1 MTRQVTLDRTFCW
14 KEMLQGAITGR
25 GTGGMARC
33 PEAQGRPAVG
43 KGTPFFHRNTAQ
55 DLWLGIYPERRSLRT
70 SKVTLHANV
79 KANGTQRVE
88 FGQPQ
93 AWVQTHKT
101 GTRGSN
107 KNLYVNILGSTIHN
121 SQSTKTTRG
130 SCNSQMDKP
139 NVAGPKNGILFG
151 HKGNETLTPA
161 TAWRNPEDMML
172 RGRSR
177 TQGPSTL

>member
-25 GTGGMARC
+25 GTSGMARC
-33 PEAQGRPAVG
+33 PEAQGCPAVG

-70 SKVTLHANV
+70 SKVTL
-79 KANGTQRVE
+79 QRKCQSQWDTTCEVSTP
-88 FGQPQ
+88 GLGADPQ
-93 AWVQTHKT
+93 DWDQ
-101 GTRGSN
+101 G
-107 KNLYVNILGSTIHN
+107 LYVNILGSTIHN

-130 SCNSQMDKP
+130 SGNSQMDKP
-139 NVAGPKNGILFG
+139 NVAGPKKGILFG

-161 TAWRNPEDMML
+161 TVWWNPEDMML
-172 RGRSR
+172 RERSQ